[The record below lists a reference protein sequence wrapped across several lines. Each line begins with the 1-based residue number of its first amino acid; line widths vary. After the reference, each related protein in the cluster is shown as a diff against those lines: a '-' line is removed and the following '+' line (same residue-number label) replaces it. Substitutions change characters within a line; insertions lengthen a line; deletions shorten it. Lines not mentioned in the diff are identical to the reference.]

1 MPPDWRLL
9 ADLTPSDLQTA
20 LLAEA
25 DAVMKGKSGL
35 EEDRLL
41 PTLPEPVRAIWLLSW
56 LDFEV
61 TQGSLLAY
69 FYNSHGRH
77 GPLAAEALRQLG
89 ANRMAD
95 VVTQAAASYER
106 ASTEWAARR
115 AELDALGEFAV
126 VRPYADLPNARELD
140 QLTDQYWQATDDD
153 DWGSKLDA
161 YLSEQVRLL
170 TVGE

>member
-1 MPPDWRLL
+1 
-9 ADLTPSDLQTA
+9 
-20 LLAEA
+20 
-25 DAVMKGKSGL
+25 MKAKSGL

-41 PTLPEPVRAIWLLSW
+41 PTLQEPIRALWLLSW

-77 GPLAAEALRQLG
+77 APLAAEVLRRIG

-95 VVTQAAASYER
+95 VVTQATASYER
-106 ASTEWAARR
+106 ASAEWAARR
-115 AELDALGEFAV
+115 AELAALGEFAV
-126 VRPYADLPNARELD
+126 VKPYADPPNADELD
-140 QLTDQYWQATDDD
+140 QLTDQYWQAADDD

-161 YLSEQVRLL
+161 YLIEQVRLL
-170 TVGE
+170 TIGE